1 MSYSAEISRSNPTC
15 FVFLID
21 QSGSMQDPFGGE
33 AVGSKGDFVAD
44 VVNRT
49 LHDLVIRCTKTEE
62 IRNYYHVAVLGYG
75 GETVQPALLGEL
87 AGRELVPIAELADKP
102 ARIETRNKKVPDGA
116 GGLVEQ
122 QVRFPIWLEST
133 AGGGT
138 PMCAALALCQRLVEQ
153 WVAEHRNS
161 FPPTILHLTD
171 GASSDGDP
179 SPIAQQ
185 ITALKTGDGNA
196 LLYTCHV
203 SSTRGAKVE
212 YPQAEANLPDDFAK
226 GLFRMSSALP
236 EPFVRAAAQVG
247 IAAGEG
253 SRGFVFNGDAASVVQ
268 FFDIGTRPANLR

>member
-15 FVFLID
+15 FVFVID
-21 QSGSMQDPFGGE
+21 QSGSMADPFGGE
-33 AVGSKGDFVAD
+33 GMGSKGEFVAD

-62 IRNYYHVAVLGYG
+62 IRNYYHVAVIGYG
-75 GETVQPALLGEL
+75 GEVHSAFLGDL
-87 AGRELVPIAELADKP
+87 AGRELVPIGELADKP

-122 QVRFPIWLEST
+122 QVRFPVWIESVT
-133 AGGGT
+133 SGGT
-138 PMCAALALCQRLVEQ
+138 MMCEALGLALRLVQQ
-153 WVAEHRNS
+153 WVGEHGNG

-171 GASSDGDP
+171 GQSSDGDP
-179 SPIAQQ
+179 SPVAQQ

-203 SSTRGAKVE
+203 SSTRGGKVE
-212 YPQAEANLPDDFAK
+212 YPAGETTLADDFAK
-226 GLFRMSSALP
+226 ALYRMSSALP
-236 EPFVRAAAQVG
+236 ESFVRAAAQMG
-247 IAAGEG
+247 ISAGEG